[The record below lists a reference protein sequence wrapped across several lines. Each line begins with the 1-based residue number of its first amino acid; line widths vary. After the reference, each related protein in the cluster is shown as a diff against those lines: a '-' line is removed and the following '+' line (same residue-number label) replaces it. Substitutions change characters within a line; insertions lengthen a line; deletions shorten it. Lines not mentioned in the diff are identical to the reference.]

1 MPIVPRSRRPENLSV
16 LQLLPNLVTI
26 LGLCAGLTAL
36 RFAFDDKFEPAVALL
51 IFAALI
57 DGLDGLLARKLNAA
71 SNFGAEL
78 DSLSDFLN
86 FGVAPALIVY
96 QMLLSE
102 TANVAWTAALVFA
115 VCACLRLAR
124 FNVNRDMPVV
134 GRVHFVGVPA
144 PAGALL
150 GLLPVFAVLAGFL
163 TPGSAS
169 WLVGP
174 WLCFVGFLM
183 ISRVR
188 TFAPKGLR
196 ISRNSA
202 RWLLVSVAL
211 LVGVTF
217 SQFWLLM
224 VFIDVAYLGSLLYS
238 LATRKRPRPPAAAG
252 E

>member
-78 DSLSDFLN
+78 DLLSDFLN

-102 TANVAWTAALVFA
+102 TADVA
-115 VCACLRLAR
+115 
-124 FNVNRDMPVV
+124 
-134 GRVHFVGVPA
+134 GRPRSSSRSA
-144 PAGALL
+144 PAC
-150 GLLPVFAVLAGFL
+150 
-163 TPGSAS
+163 GS
-169 WLVGP
+169 
-174 WLCFVGFLM
+174 
-183 ISRVR
+183 R
-188 TFAPKGLR
+188 
-196 ISRNSA
+196 
-202 RWLLVSVAL
+202 
-211 LVGVTF
+211 
-217 SQFWLLM
+217 
-224 VFIDVAYLGSLLYS
+224 GS
-238 LATRKRPRPPAAAG
+238 T
-252 E
+252 